1 MDIGF
6 IVFGLSGLLTL
17 VCFMPPLAG
26 RVKLPYS
33 VLLAIVGCLL
43 GIGLHLHG
51 WAPPVL
57 GDLFD
62 TIERFQISS
71 ETFLMVFLPVLL
83 FETALAMNVRR
94 LMDDIGPILMMAIVA
109 VVVCTVVVGFAVNAV
124 SSYGLVACLLL
135 GAIVATTDPVAVVGI
150 FREVGAPKRLTTLV
164 EGESLFNDAASIALY
179 SVLLAVLG
187 GTGTLSVSGIF
198 TDFVVHFI
206 GGGLAGYVMGRG
218 ACFLFAWLRGFPTAE
233 ITLTLTLA
241 YLSFFISEHYL
252 GVSGVVATV
261 IAGLVVGSTGR
272 TRMSPVTFEHLASS
286 WEQFGFWANSLIF
299 IFAAMLVPK
308 LMAATDLQELLLVV
322 VVFVVTLL
330 ARGIVVF
337 GLLPL
342 LGLTPL
348 GTKVSTPY
356 KLVMMWGG
364 LRGAVSLAL
373 ALAVTEQAAVPEDAR
388 HFIAVVTTGFVLSTL
403 FVNGMTLRPL
413 IRMLGL
419 NQLSMVERTIRNQAL
434 VVALEDLQDKADDIA
449 KTDHISP
456 EARDRIHAVFDAS
469 LASVHDGQVS
479 QMTDEQRVAV
489 GLVILAQ
496 REQEMFF
503 DILKAQIVDWRMA
516 ESLLARSERLEDAI
530 RSGGLEGFERGIV
543 ADVRYSRAFRLAL
556 RTHYTFGFQSWLAY
570 ELGKRFASLLTKQS
584 VAQRLIVFS
593 REQIAP
599 LLGETAAQQIVAVHQ
614 RRLDLI
620 AHALQ
625 ALNLQYPSYALW
637 LQESYL
643 GRTAR
648 ELERIR
654 YHDMLEQFLIS
665 GEVYA
670 DLMNQL
676 KSRWRHIDKHPP
688 LDMELSA
695 AELITRVPL
704 FEGLSADSLRAIS
717 RLLKP
722 RLALPDQPVL
732 TRGRHGLE
740 MCFVASGAV
749 SVQLPDGTAIELGS
763 GEFFGELALLGEQQI
778 MPDVYSL
785 GYSKLLMLSLR
796 DFEAL
801 LARDVNL
808 RERVQVVAKQRL
820 RAIEVWRQF
829 SQTGTTS
836 PSATPVP
843 QVTAPLPETP
853 SAAPTAAASPNPAP
867 ATVTEGSAPSKP
879 APAAAPEAEIPARP
893 PSPPSAAQE
902 S

>member
-6 IVFGLSGLLTL
+6 LVFGLSGLLTL

-26 RVKLPYS
+26 RIKLPYS
-33 VLLAIVGCLL
+33 VLLAIVGCAL
-43 GIGLHLHG
+43 GLGLHLHG

-62 TIERFQISS
+62 TIERFEISS

-109 VVVCTVVVGFAVNAV
+109 VIVCTVVVGVGVSAV

-135 GAIVATTDPVAVVGI
+135 GAIVATTDPVAVVSI

-179 SVLLAVLG
+179 SVLLAVAG
-187 GTGTLSVSGIF
+187 GHGTLSWGGIF
-198 TDFVVHFI
+198 TDFVVHFL
-206 GGGLAGYVMGRG
+206 GGALAGYIMGRG

-261 IAGLVVGSTGR
+261 VAGLVVGSAGR
-272 TRMSPVTFEHLASS
+272 TRMSPVTFEHLSSS

-299 IFAAMLVPK
+299 LFAAMLIPK
-308 LMAATDLQELLLVV
+308 LMAAADLEELLMVA
-322 VVFVVTLL
+322 VVFVLTLL
-330 ARGIVVF
+330 ARAIVVF

-356 KLVMMWGG
+356 KTVMLWGG

-373 ALAVTEQAAVPEDAR
+373 ALAVTEQAAVPEDVR
-388 HFIAVVTTGFVLSTL
+388 QFIAVVTTGFVLATL
-403 FVNGMTLRPL
+403 FINGISLRPL

-419 NQLSMVERTIRNQAL
+419 NQLSPVERTIRNQAL
-434 VVALEDLQDKADDIA
+434 VVALEDLQG
-449 KTDHISP
+449 KTDEVARADHISP
-456 EARDRIHAVFDAS
+456 EASVRIHAVFDAS
-469 LASVHDGQVS
+469 LASVHDGQIS
-479 QMTDEQRVAV
+479 QMSDEQRVAV
-489 GLVILAQ
+489 GLAIVAQ

-530 RSGGLEGFERGIV
+530 RTGGLAGFERGIE
-543 ADVRYSRAFRLAL
+543 ADVRYSKAFRMAL
-556 RTHYTFGFQSWLAY
+556 RMHYMFGFQSWLAH
-570 ELGKRFASLLTKQS
+570 ELGQRFANLMTKRS
-584 VAQRLIVFS
+584 VAQRLMAFA

-599 LLGETAAQQIVAVHQ
+599 LLGDAAAQQIVAAHQ
-614 RRLDLI
+614 RRLDLVE
-620 AHALQ
+620 HALQ

-637 LQESYL
+637 LQESHL

-670 DLMNQL
+670 DLMGQL
-676 KSRWRHIDKHPP
+676 KSRWRHIDRHPP
-688 LDMELSA
+688 LDMEMGA

-722 RLALPDQPVL
+722 RLALPDQPIL
-732 TRGRHGLE
+732 TQGRHGQE

-749 SVQLPDGTAIELGS
+749 AVQLPDGTAVELGS
-763 GEFFGELALLGEQQI
+763 GEFFGELALLGKHELT
-778 MPDVYSL
+778 PDVHSL

-801 LARDVNL
+801 LARDPDL
-808 RERVQVVAKQRL
+808 RERIQVVARQRL
-820 RAIEVWRQF
+820 RAIEVWQQF
-829 SQTGTTS
+829 SQTGTT
-836 PSATPVP
+836 TP
-843 QVTAPLPETP
+843 
-853 SAAPTAAASPNPAP
+853 PA
-867 ATVTEGSAPSKP
+867 
-879 APAAAPEAEIPARP
+879 P
-893 PSPPSAAQE
+893 PSPAPPVGPSAPADA
-902 S
+902 